1 MLISYIFF
9 CASYFCSFKTPKSKP
24 TFVYNW
30 YTFMTQS
37 MCKTT
42 LFLFHNQ
49 MSGKNDRWR
58 LFILK
63 CSFQYVLTSHKSS
76 GFAANLIS
84 IYHFL
89 AYSPSIS
96 QEDFRGLFLSF
107 SALNLIRS
115 GSVHN
120 LAECFIILLNNL
132 FRLHNIKKQYLSVLR
147 NVWPIFHL
155 LSTDC
160 FCPVFWMFKQ
170 VELKCGTRHLRLP
183 RAFSFS

>member
-1 MLISYIFF
+1 MFHISLLVNYPKVNQLLSIIDTLLWLNL
-9 CASYFCSFKTPKSKP
+9 CAKQPYFSFTIKC
-24 TFVYNW
+24 
-30 YTFMTQS
+30 Q
-37 MCKTT
+37 
-42 LFLFHNQ
+42 
-49 MSGKNDRWR
+49 GRNDRWR

-107 SALNLIRS
+107 RVLNLIRS
-115 GSVHN
+115 GSVHS

-132 FRLHNIKKQYLSVLR
+132 FRLHNIKKQYLSVLK
-147 NVWPIFHL
+147 
-155 LSTDC
+155 
-160 FCPVFWMFKQ
+160 MFDQ
-170 VELKCGTRHLRLP
+170 YFIYCQPT
-183 RAFSFS
+183 AFVLCSECSSR

>member
-1 MLISYIFF
+1 
-9 CASYFCSFKTPKSKP
+9 
-24 TFVYNW
+24 
-30 YTFMTQS
+30 MTQS

-42 LFLFHNQ
+42 LFLFQNQ

-76 GFAANLIS
+76 RFAANLIS

-107 SALNLIRS
+107 SFLNLIRS
-115 GSVHN
+115 ESVHN

-147 NVWPIFHL
+147 NICPIFHL
-155 LSTDC
+155 LSTD
-160 FCPVFWMFKQ
+160 FFYPVF
-170 VELKCGTRHLRLP
+170 
-183 RAFSFS
+183 